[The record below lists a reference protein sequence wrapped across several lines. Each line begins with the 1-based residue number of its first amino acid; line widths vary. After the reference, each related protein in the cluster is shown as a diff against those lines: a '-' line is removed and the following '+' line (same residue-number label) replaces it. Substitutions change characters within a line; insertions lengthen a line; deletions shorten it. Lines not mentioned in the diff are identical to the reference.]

1 MSNTMSQKAAREGL
15 GNPELFK
22 GGVFVTK
29 NGQSELFI
37 QTSVE
42 REIEL
47 KERER
52 ERERQ
57 ANALLK
63 LVMAAKD
70 DVKNKRTL
78 SPEET
83 LEKLRAARK

>member
-1 MSNTMSQKAAREGL
+1 MSQKAAREGL

-52 ERERQ
+52 Q

-78 SPEET
+78 SPEEA

>member
-1 MSNTMSQKAAREGL
+1 MSQKAAREGL

-22 GGVFVTK
+22 GSVFVTK

-47 KERER
+47 K

-78 SPEET
+78 SPEEA

>member
-1 MSNTMSQKAAREGL
+1 MSQKAAREGL

-47 KERER
+47 KES

-78 SPEET
+78 SPEEA

>member
-37 QTSVE
+37 QTSEE

-47 KERER
+47 KER

-70 DVKNKRTL
+70 DVKNKRIL
-78 SPEET
+78 SPEEA

>member
-37 QTSVE
+37 QTSEE

-52 ERERQ
+52 ERQ
-57 ANALLK
+57 ANALK

-70 DVKNKRTL
+70 DVKNKRIL
-78 SPEET
+78 SPEEA

>member
-1 MSNTMSQKAAREGL
+1 MSQKAAREGL

-52 ERERQ
+52 Q

-70 DVKNKRTL
+70 DVKNKRTS
-78 SPEET
+78 SPEEA

>member
-22 GGVFVTK
+22 GSVFVTK

-47 KERER
+47 K

-78 SPEET
+78 SPEEA

>member
-1 MSNTMSQKAAREGL
+1 MSQKAAREGL

-52 ERERQ
+52 Q

-70 DVKNKRTL
+70 DVNNKRTL
-78 SPEET
+78 SPEEA

>member
-52 ERERQ
+52 Q

-70 DVKNKRTL
+70 DVNNKRTL
-78 SPEET
+78 SPEEA

>member
-52 ERERQ
+52 ERQ

-78 SPEET
+78 SPEEA

>member
-1 MSNTMSQKAAREGL
+1 MSQKAAREGL

-22 GGVFVTK
+22 GSVFVTK

-52 ERERQ
+52 Q

-70 DVKNKRTL
+70 DVKNKRIL
-78 SPEET
+78 SPEEA

>member
-52 ERERQ
+52 Q

-78 SPEET
+78 SPEEA

>member
-1 MSNTMSQKAAREGL
+1 MKL

-22 GGVFVTK
+22 GSVFVTK

-47 KERER
+47 K

-78 SPEET
+78 SPEEA

>member
-1 MSNTMSQKAAREGL
+1 MSQKAAREGL

-22 GGVFVTK
+22 RGVFVTK

-47 KERER
+47 K

-78 SPEET
+78 SPEEA

>member
-1 MSNTMSQKAAREGL
+1 M
-15 GNPELFK
+15 
-22 GGVFVTK
+22 
-29 NGQSELFI
+29 
-37 QTSVE
+37 E

-47 KERER
+47 KER

-70 DVKNKRTL
+70 DVKNKRTS
-78 SPEET
+78 SPEEA